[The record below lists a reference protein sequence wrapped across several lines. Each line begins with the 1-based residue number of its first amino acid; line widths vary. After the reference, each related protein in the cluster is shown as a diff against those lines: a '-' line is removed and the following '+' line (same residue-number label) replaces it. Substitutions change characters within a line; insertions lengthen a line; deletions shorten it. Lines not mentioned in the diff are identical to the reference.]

1 MTKTV
6 TIPLIELQEIY
17 QGIEAF
23 VLNTPADAVD
33 SASYKEQVELRM
45 SAARALGH
53 LSAYVIYATP
63 KPTMP
68 SEYEYSLDHYG
79 LDNWQAE
86 WGDGDIERDI
96 VVMYTPTHRGFDY
109 CVLMDDKDMYEQ
121 IASTHRIALLR
132 KEYDWYSQFNWQED
146 KGYRPEYYQY
156 LWPDVNGVLQLG
168 TYNNM

>member
-23 VLNTPADAVD
+23 VLNTPADATD
-33 SASYKEQVELRM
+33 LASYKEQLELRM
-45 SAARALGH
+45 AAARALGH

-86 WGDGDIERDI
+86 WGNGDIERDI
-96 VVMYTPTHRGFDY
+96 VVKYNESNTQVDY
-109 CVLMDDKDMYEQ
+109 CVLMDGNDITATLNPANRNAYE
-121 IASTHRIALLR
+121 AHMS
-132 KEYDWYSQFNWQED
+132 KECAARATTANDYAYD
-146 KGYRPEYYQY
+146 
-156 LWPDVNGVLQLG
+156 
-168 TYNNM
+168 

>member
-17 QGIEAF
+17 QGLEAF
-23 VLNTPADAVD
+23 VIDAPADAIVL
-33 SASYKEQVELRM
+33 ASWKEQLELRM
-45 SAARALGH
+45 AAARALGH

-68 SEYEYSLDHYG
+68 DEYEYSLDHYG

-109 CVLMDDKDMYEQ
+109 CVLMDGNDITATLNPANRNAYE
-121 IASTHRIALLR
+121 AHMS
-132 KEYDWYSQFNWQED
+132 KECAARAATANDYAYD
-146 KGYRPEYYQY
+146 
-156 LWPDVNGVLQLG
+156 
-168 TYNNM
+168 

>member
-6 TIPLIELQEIY
+6 SIPLTELQEIY

-23 VLNTPADAVD
+23 VLNAPADATAL
-33 SASYKEQVELRM
+33 ASYKEQLELRM

-68 SEYEYSLDHYG
+68 DEYEYSLDHYG

-96 VVMYTPTHRGFDY
+96 VVLYSVKRLGFDY
-109 CVLMDDKDMYEQ
+109 VVLMDGKDITATLNPANRNAFESLMY
-121 IASTHRIALLR
+121 
-132 KEYDWYSQFNWQED
+132 KECSARTTTANDYAYD
-146 KGYRPEYYQY
+146 
-156 LWPDVNGVLQLG
+156 
-168 TYNNM
+168 

>member
-6 TIPLIELQEIY
+6 SIPLTELQEIY

-23 VLNTPADAVD
+23 VLNVPADATAL
-33 SASYKEQVELRM
+33 ASYKEQLELRM

-68 SEYEYSLDHYG
+68 DEYEYSLDHYG

-96 VVMYTPTHRGFDY
+96 VVLYSVKRLGFDY
-109 CVLMDDKDMYEQ
+109 VVLMDGKDITATLNPANRNAFESLMY
-121 IASTHRIALLR
+121 
-132 KEYDWYSQFNWQED
+132 KECAARTTTANDYAYD
-146 KGYRPEYYQY
+146 
-156 LWPDVNGVLQLG
+156 
-168 TYNNM
+168 

>member
-6 TIPLIELQEIY
+6 TIPLTELQEIY

-23 VLNTPADAVD
+23 VIDAPADAIVL
-33 SASYKEQVELRM
+33 ASWKEQLELRM
-45 SAARALGH
+45 AAARALGH

-68 SEYEYSLDHYG
+68 DEYEYSLDHYG

-109 CVLMDDKDMYEQ
+109 CVLMDGNDITATLNPANRNAYE
-121 IASTHRIALLR
+121 AHMS
-132 KEYDWYSQFNWQED
+132 KECTARATTANDYAYD
-146 KGYRPEYYQY
+146 
-156 LWPDVNGVLQLG
+156 
-168 TYNNM
+168 

>member
-23 VLNTPADAVD
+23 VLNAPADATAL
-33 SASYKEQVELRM
+33 ASYKEQLELRM

-68 SEYEYSLDHYG
+68 HEYEYSLDHYG

-109 CVLMDDKDMYEQ
+109 CVLMDGKDITATLNPANRNAYE
-121 IASTHRIALLR
+121 ALMS
-132 KEYDWYSQFNWQED
+132 KECAARATTSNDYAYD
-146 KGYRPEYYQY
+146 
-156 LWPDVNGVLQLG
+156 
-168 TYNNM
+168 